1 MVNYYSALQVS
12 PSSTIQEIREAYRR
26 KVKEVHPD
34 LHNGTPQSVEQMKHL
49 IQAWEV
55 LRDPRRRED
64 YDRRFFGA
72 AKQESFYTFN
82 YPEFLREQNDSEAH
96 AKLIFYDLLHDNP
109 DEALSL
115 YDAMY
120 ASGGPELVRYLG
132 REDFMD
138 CAFLL
143 AEEYTRREEYPKAVA
158 LFGAIIRFEQQ
169 KPYFRHFMAEV
180 YDRLRDVVSQRM
192 FFHSPRTEFSSGL
205 REILTWELPE
215 RELAVYAKRL
225 AEVFLE
231 QGNRR
236 KAAFYFH
243 RALSYDEKVGG
254 TKKLREELGFFES
267 V

>member
-1 MVNYYSALQVS
+1 MISYYAALQVS
-12 PSSTIQEIREAYRR
+12 PDSTVQEIREAYRR

-34 LHNGTPQSVEQMKHL
+34 LHNGTPQSVEQMKLL

-64 YDRRFFGA
+64 YDRRFFGVSRR
-72 AKQESFYTFN
+72 EDFYTFN
-82 YPEFLREQNDSEAH
+82 YPDFLREQNDTEAH

-109 DEALSL
+109 EEALAL
-115 YDAMY
+115 YDAMH
-120 ASGGPELVRYLG
+120 AGGGPELVRYLG

-143 AEEYTRREEYPKAVA
+143 AEEYTHREEYGKAFS
-158 LFGAIIRFEQQ
+158 LFGAIIRFEGQQ
-169 KPYFRHFMAEV
+169 PYFRHFMAEV
-180 YDRLRDVVSQRM
+180 YDRLREVVSQRM
-192 FFHSPRTEFSSGL
+192 FFHSPREELAEGL
-205 REILTWELPE
+205 REILTWELPD

-225 AEVFLE
+225 SELLLE

-236 KAAFYFH
+236 KATFYFK
-243 RALSYDEKVGG
+243 RALSFDRNVGG